1 MSTNLS
7 IEQLQS
13 ATVIDQDGDK
23 IGDVGQVYV
32 DDATGDPSWVT
43 VRTGLFGTKET
54 FIPLDRA
61 QSDANGLRVPY
72 EKKFVKDA
80 PNMDEDEHLS
90 PEQEAEL
97 YRYYGLDG
105 GTGGDAGRDT
115 GRSGTAGV
123 GTGTA
128 AGVGTGTGT
137 ASDRTG
143 TEGEY
148 TDVDRDGTRA
158 GLTGTGDTA
167 GYATPGTGRVDDA
180 RTTGTSGVDADA
192 VGTSGYTADLR
203 DPDTATTGTATPAGT
218 AGLTDADRHGHD
230 DLGDEEIVRREERL
244 RVGTET
250 RETGR
255 LRLRKHVV
263 TENQTVTVPVEREEV
278 TIEREP
284 IADGEAHT
292 GGTIGTDE
300 EQTIT
305 LREEVPV
312 VDKEVVDAERIVV
325 HRDTVHDEQTVSGEV
340 RHEEVDVDQDATT
353 GLTDADR
360 TDTRRPDTDRY

>member
-61 QSDANGLRVPY
+61 QSDANGVRVPY

-80 PNMDEDEHLS
+80 PNMNEDEHLS

-97 YRYYGLDG
+97 YRYYGLDA
-105 GTGGDAGRDT
+105 GTGSDAGRDT

-128 AGVGTGTGT
+128 AGT

-148 TDVDRDGTRA
+148 TDIDRDGTRA
-158 GLTGTGDTA
+158 GLTDTGDTTGTA
-167 GYATPGTGRVDDA
+167 GYASPGTGRLDDG

-203 DPDTATTGTATPAGT
+203 DPDTATTGTATTAGT
-218 AGLTDADRHGHD
+218 AGLAETDRAGHD
-230 DLGDEEIVRREERL
+230 DLGDESIVRREERL

-284 IADGEAHT
+284 IADGESHT

-305 LREEVPV
+305 LTEEVPV
-312 VDKEVVDAERIVV
+312 VEKEVVDAERINV
-325 HRDTVHDEQTVSGEV
+325 HRDTVQDEQSVSGEI
-340 RHEEVDVDQDATT
+340 RKEEIDVDQDGTT

-360 TDTRRPDTDRY
+360 TGTRRPDTDRY